1 MNQLGYCKTLYHK
14 KMFDW
19 KMGDNRGPKSP
30 FPISAHYTHEL
41 PILLIFYFSL
51 IRFVLMLLFTSILS
65 SILHQILNGSV
76 GYGLSPNLASNIKQV

>member
-19 KMGDNRGPKSP
+19 KMGDNRGPKSS

-41 PILLIFYFSL
+41 PILFFYFSL
-51 IRFVLMLLFTSILS
+51 IRFVPMLLFTSIIS
-65 SILHQILNGSV
+65 SILQQIFSGSV